1 MRIGRINSDM
11 DYGRWEVW
19 RDRSFAILKENQ
31 QKKGVFK
38 KRARYGEH
46 GIYFCTAANDITSKQ
61 Q

>member
-1 MRIGRINSDM
+1 M